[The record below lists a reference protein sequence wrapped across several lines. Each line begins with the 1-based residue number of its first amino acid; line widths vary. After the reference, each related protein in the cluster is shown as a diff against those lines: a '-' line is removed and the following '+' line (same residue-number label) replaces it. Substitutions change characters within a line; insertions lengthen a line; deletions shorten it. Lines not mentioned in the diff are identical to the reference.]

1 MVTALIL
8 ARSSRPLL
16 SALLFTA
23 GAAALDVIF
32 TAGLFA
38 AANASGAFDESG
50 STAGTIVDIVLGAVF
65 LAIGVK
71 ALVTKESPEHQASQR
86 ERIERVATGGLRT
99 MLLSGVAA
107 QVVNVDAM
115 TVFTGAIKEAAEAS
129 VSSLEA
135 AVALAVGLAVMLIPY
150 YVPALLYAISPER
163 SGVALRRMSDWL
175 LGHSRALEIVV
186 GLGFGAAFLAK
197 GIAS

>member
-1 MVTALIL
+1 VVTALIL
-8 ARSSRPLL
+8 AKSSRPLL

-23 GAAALDVIF
+23 GAAALDIIF
-32 TAGLFA
+32 AAGLFV
-38 AANASGAFDESG
+38 AANASGAFDEGG

-71 ALVTKESPEHQASQR
+71 ALVTRESPEQQASQR

-175 LGHSRALEIVV
+175 LGHSRALEIVA
-186 GLGFGAAFLAK
+186 GLGFGVAFLAK